1 MISVKYSFLSCLF
14 GSEANA
20 DKAVFIAVFLSC
32 LFGSEEC
39 IEMQKAIASFLSCL
53 FGSEG
58 YSGKLHRFNN
68 FLSCLFGSEVEHLST
83 KILIFKELLVLLLI
97 YPFFKAKMQPLS
109 CKGCS

>member
-53 FGSEG
+53 FGSE
-58 YSGKLHRFNN
+58 
-68 FLSCLFGSEVEHLST
+68 VEHLST